1 VTIESKTEKTERVV
15 EQSPRFLGMDPTLA
29 MVLGAV
35 LLIVIVVGLVAMS
48 RRTEEVTHTH
58 RV

>member
-1 VTIESKTEKTERVV
+1 
-15 EQSPRFLGMDPTLA
+15 MDPTLA

>member
-1 VTIESKTEKTERVV
+1 
-15 EQSPRFLGMDPTLA
+15 MDRDGCA
-29 MVLGAV
+29 WSIGAI

-58 RV
+58 RMLAR